1 MFNYISGAA
10 QYSEDFWTRMAT
22 HNDLLAEEKGGDL
35 TNATMFLD
43 EEVICDDKNT
53 YSPEVEQSILDIV
66 ANGWRNG
73 ELAVGPTKGRI

>member
-1 MFNYISGAA
+1 MFSYVAGAA
-10 QYSEDFWTRMAT
+10 EYNQEFWNKLST
-22 HNDLLAEEKGGDL
+22 HSDLLAEEKADN

-43 EEVICDDKNT
+43 DDVMYEDKNT
-53 YSPEVEQSILDIV
+53 YSPEREQAILDIV